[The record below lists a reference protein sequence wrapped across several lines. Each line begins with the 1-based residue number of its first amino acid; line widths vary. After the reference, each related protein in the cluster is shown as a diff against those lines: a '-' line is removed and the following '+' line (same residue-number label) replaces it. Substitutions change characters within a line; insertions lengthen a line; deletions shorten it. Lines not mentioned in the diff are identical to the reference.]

1 MTDQPMDQQT
11 ATPETNTETNADAGT
26 ENEARI
32 MRAAVTAPLRFIVP
46 QDTKPSFNASALTG
60 GEPEVFF
67 ETEDIPVE
75 IADMREISDDL
86 SIDRE
91 GFELWHV
98 PTGVPDL
105 HDDEAVGT
113 DYYAEIEALLS
124 ERFDASR
131 VVIFDATRRA
141 DSKEGAENPDGPR
154 GPAARVHVDYT
165 VTSGP
170 QRVRDV
176 LGEDEAERL
185 FAAKA
190 RIIQVNVWRP
200 ISSTVNRSPLAL
212 ADSTSVANEELVATD
227 QVFPD
232 RVGEI
237 YQVAHG
243 TGQRWY
249 YAPEMTSDEIILIK
263 GWDTLD
269 DGRALFTPH
278 GAFNHPDTPADAPP
292 RESIEIRTL
301 VIIE

>member
-1 MTDQPMDQQT
+1 MDNVGSTSDVIDEIST
-11 ATPETNTETNADAGT
+11 AP
-26 ENEARI
+26 

-46 QDTKPSFNASALTG
+46 QDTKPAFHAAALTG
-60 GEPEVFF
+60 GEPKVFF
-67 ETEDIPVE
+67 ETEDIPVA
-75 IADMREISDDL
+75 IQDMREIADDL
-86 SIDRE
+86 SVDRE
-91 GFELWHV
+91 GFELWYI

-105 HDDEAVGT
+105 HDDDAVTT
-113 DYYAEIEALLS
+113 DYYAEVEALLT

-131 VVIFDATRRA
+131 VVVFDATRRA
-141 DSKEGAENPDGPR
+141 DSKDGADNPDGPR

-176 LGEDEAERL
+176 LGDDEAERL
-185 FAAKA
+185 FASGA
-190 RIIQVNVWRP
+190 RVLQVNVWRP
-200 ISSTVNRSPLAL
+200 LHGPVVRSPLAL
-212 ADSTSVANEELVATD
+212 ADARSIATEELVATD

-243 TGQRWY
+243 DAQRWY
-249 YAPEMTSDEIILIK
+249 YAPEMTADEIILIK

-269 DGRALFTPH
+269 DGRAIFTPH
-278 GAFNHPDTPADAPP
+278 GAFNHPDTPANAPP

>member
-1 MTDQPMDQQT
+1 MDQQT
-11 ATPETNTETNADAGT
+11 TAAETNADAGT
-26 ENEARI
+26 QTEFPALRTT
-32 MRAAVTAPLRFIVP
+32 VTAPLRFIVP
-46 QDTKPSFNASALTG
+46 QDAKPAFHAAALTG

-67 ETEDIPVE
+67 ETEDIPVT
-75 IADMREISDDL
+75 IHDMREVAEDL
-86 SIDRE
+86 SVDRE
-91 GFELWHV
+91 GFELWFI
-98 PTGVPDL
+98 PTGVYDL
-105 HDDEAVGT
+105 HDDETVTT
-113 DYYAEIEALLS
+113 DYYAEVDALLT

-141 DSKEGAENPDGPR
+141 DTKDGAENPDGPR

-176 LGEDEAERL
+176 LGEEEAERL
-185 FAAKA
+185 FASGA

-200 ISSTVNRSPLAL
+200 LHGPVVRSPLAL
-212 ADSTSVANEELVATD
+212 ADAASVATKELVATD

-243 TGQRWY
+243 DGQRWY
-249 YAPEMTSDEIILIK
+249 YAPEMTADEVILIK

-269 DGRALFTPH
+269 DGRAIFTPH
-278 GAFNHPDTPADAPP
+278 GAFNHPDTPAGAPP